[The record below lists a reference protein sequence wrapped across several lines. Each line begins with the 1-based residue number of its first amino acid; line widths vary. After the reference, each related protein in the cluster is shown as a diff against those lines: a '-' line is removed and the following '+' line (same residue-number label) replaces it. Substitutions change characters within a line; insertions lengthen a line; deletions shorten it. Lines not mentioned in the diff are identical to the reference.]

1 MNKYKKLR
9 KIRASIIELK
19 KYDINVTYYYL
30 KMGFDNGQIK
40 GIKIDDVIY
49 LYFDDLLKYVRS

>member
-1 MNKYKKLR
+1 MNKYKRLR
-9 KIRASIIELK
+9 KIRQSIIELRNR
-19 KYDINVTYYYL
+19 DIKVTYYYL
-30 KMGFDNGQIK
+30 KTGFDNGLIK